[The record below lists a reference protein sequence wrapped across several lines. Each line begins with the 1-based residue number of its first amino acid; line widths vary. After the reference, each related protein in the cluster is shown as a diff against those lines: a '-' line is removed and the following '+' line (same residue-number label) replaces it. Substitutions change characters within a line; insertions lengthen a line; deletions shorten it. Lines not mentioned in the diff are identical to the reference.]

1 MSHMLRS
8 RLTFVSIAAVAAL
21 LVAGSASAQGW
32 AGGHGGGMMSR
43 YDTDGDS
50 KISLSEYEAAR
61 QKMFTRMDADNNGA
75 ISFAEI
81 DAMEQRMESMGN
93 GRGGA
98 RMKARMDQLK
108 AADANGDQSISGD
121 EFKTAGDAEFKAL
134 DTNGDGF
141 IDANEAAA
149 MMKR

>member
-1 MSHMLRS
+1 MSQMSIS
-8 RLTFVSIAAVAAL
+8 RIAFVSVAAVAAL

-32 AGGHGGGMMSR
+32 GGGHGGGMMSR
-43 YDTDGDS
+43 YDTDGDG
-50 KISLSEYEAAR
+50 KISLAEYEAAR
-61 QKMFTRMDADNNGA
+61 EKMFSRMDADNDGA

-93 GRGGA
+93 GRGGD

-108 AADANGDQSISGD
+108 AADANGDQSISSD
-121 EFKTAGDAEFKAL
+121 EFKAAADAEFKAL

-141 IDANEAAA
+141 IDAAEAAA